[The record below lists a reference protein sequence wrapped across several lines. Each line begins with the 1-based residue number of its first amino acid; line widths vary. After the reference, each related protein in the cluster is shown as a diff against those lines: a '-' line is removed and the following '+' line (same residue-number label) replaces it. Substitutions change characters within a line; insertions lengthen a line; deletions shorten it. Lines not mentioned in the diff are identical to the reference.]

1 MYYAQNELFQNEARR
16 VLGDDFLR
24 DTYGDSAGAGGTAPP
39 PGRGSSRVQ
48 PAGAN
53 QPHHEAG
60 ADLGIMRAL
69 NSMGSAAKRNLTQ
82 LAQGFNSNGRSQ
94 GSSGGNTT
102 NSNRRRGSGGGSRRK
117 GAVNDL
123 EDVSCWL
130 YNKLFFVVHCELI
143 NVFIKRSWFL
153 YRRMMRRV
161 PKSLHFPLAMVAR
174 STYCKAVAVI
184 LVQRLRVLMEGMRTT
199 TSTLLTLYLPVV
211 ARIKSSLCVPYT
223 T

>member
-1 MYYAQNELFQNEARR
+1 VYYAQNELFQNEARR

-24 DTYGDSAGAGGTAPP
+24 DTYGDSASAGGSAPP

-117 GAVNDL
+117 GAFNDL
-123 EDVSCWL
+123 EDDDEEGTEIITFSSGDG
-130 YNKLFFVVHCELI
+130 
-143 NVFIKRSWFL
+143 RSQHILQGGGSNSGAAPASADGGDEDDDFD
-153 YRRMMRRV
+153 
-161 PKSLHFPLAMVAR
+161 SANPLLANR
-174 STYCKAVAVI
+174 GTHQI
-184 LVQRLRVLMEGMRTT
+184 
-199 TSTLLTLYLPVV
+199 
-211 ARIKSSLCVPYT
+211 
-223 T
+223 